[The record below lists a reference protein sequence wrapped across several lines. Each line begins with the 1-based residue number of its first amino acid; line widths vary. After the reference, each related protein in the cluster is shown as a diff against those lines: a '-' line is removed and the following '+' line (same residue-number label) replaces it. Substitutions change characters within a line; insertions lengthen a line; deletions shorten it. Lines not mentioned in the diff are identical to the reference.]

1 ERLLSAEGF
10 ALLIARLEN
19 VELGVHLADVNLAVR
34 PEGRAFAV
42 PAISEA
48 PDLFTGLGVEAI
60 HAGVLIADVEPA
72 FVDDRRGE
80 LDLQAVHLPDQF
92 RLAILDLGGVEAD
105 DPAQLGPLGVLL
117 AVADEDQIAVHYRRT
132 VDG

>member
-1 ERLLSAEGF
+1 
-10 ALLIARLEN
+10 
-19 VELGVHLADVNLAVR
+19 DVNLAVR

-92 RLAILDLGGVEAD
+92 RLAILYLEASRQTTR
-105 DPAQLGPLGVLL
+105 PSLVPSRFSAPWPMKTKLPSTTGAQLTA
-117 AVADEDQIAVHYRRT
+117 AVPKR
-132 VDG
+132 